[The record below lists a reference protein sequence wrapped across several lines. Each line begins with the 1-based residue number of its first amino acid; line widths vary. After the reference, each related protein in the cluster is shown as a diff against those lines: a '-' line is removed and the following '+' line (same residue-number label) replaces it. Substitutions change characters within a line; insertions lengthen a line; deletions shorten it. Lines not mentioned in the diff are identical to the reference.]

1 MMDDCSTSCAFA
13 IYLLFI
19 FSQIAWFHAQ
29 VDTAHLID
37 LDYLYSN
44 FIADVDNILYL
55 RYALVR
61 KLGNMNHTILVRSQ
75 LYECTEIHD
84 ADNGTCQNLTRLDV
98 GHDALDDGNCLVDHC
113 LIGAAYRY
121 AAIVLDIDL
130 NAGLLDDLVD
140 YLALLADYIA
150 DLLRIDGDL
159 NDLRSILADGLSRL
173 GDNRRHNFIQN
184 VESCLSRLS
193 DCLLDDRAGQTVD
206 LDIHLDGSDTLVS
219 AAYLEVHIAEEVFQT
234 LDIGQNDVIIIG
246 VACYQT
252 AGNTSYRSS

>member
-29 VDTAHLID
+29 VDTPHLID

-75 LYECTEIHD
+75 LYECTKIHD
-84 ADNGTCQNLTRLDV
+84 TDNGTCQNLTRLDV

-140 YLALLADYIA
+140 YLALFADYIA

-173 GDNRRHNFIQN
+173 EITGAIT
-184 VESCLSRLS
+184 SSRM
-193 DCLLDDRAGQTVD
+193 
-206 LDIHLDGSDTLVS
+206 
-219 AAYLEVHIAEEVFQT
+219 
-234 LDIGQNDVIIIG
+234 
-246 VACYQT
+246 
-252 AGNTSYRSS
+252 

>member
-29 VDTAHLID
+29 VDTTHLID

-61 KLGNMNHTILVRSQ
+61 KLGNMNHTIFVRSQ
-75 LYECTEIHD
+75 LYECTKIHD
-84 ADNGTCQNLTRLDV
+84 TDNGTCQNLTRLDV

-113 LIGAAYRY
+113 LIGAAYSY

-130 NAGLLDDLVD
+130 NAGLLDDLID
-140 YLALLADYIA
+140 YLALFADYIA

-173 GDNRRHNFIQN
+173 EITGAI
-184 VESCLSRLS
+184 
-193 DCLLDDRAGQTVD
+193 
-206 LDIHLDGSDTLVS
+206 
-219 AAYLEVHIAEEVFQT
+219 
-234 LDIGQNDVIIIG
+234 
-246 VACYQT
+246 
-252 AGNTSYRSS
+252 TSSKM